1 MADRPKA
8 KDFVMSIEAIKQ
20 KPVAWQW
27 LNTAHFRKKLP
38 KDAEKGAWNPL
49 YTTPQQRKPLTDE
62 EIESLADSL
71 EVWNDD
77 SEKWILDSNTFART
91 IEAAHGIKGEV

>member
-49 YTTPQQRKPLTDE
+49 YTTPQQRTWVGLTDAE
-62 EIESLADSL
+62 VADL
-71 EVWNDD
+71 GRHELWMKQFIRRVEAKLK
-77 SEKWILDSNTFART
+77 EKNN
-91 IEAAHGIKGEV
+91 G